1 MIQELIGKELP
12 KSVQKKFLKYVLI
25 GWFLL
30 VVLTTNLISK
40 KWQNNLSSFQYQI
53 NLSIQVI
60 FIRGHGVFHLGQSL
74 NMINLKRKCL
84 THKHLLGQR
93 EFHFYWVNLVT
104 IIKTFLG
111 TISFNI
117 WKSTI
122 LISLTGAVM
131 DLKE

>member
-12 KSVQKKFLKYVLI
+12 KSVQKKFLKSVHI
-25 GWFLL
+25 GWSSS

-40 KWQNNLSSFQYQI
+40 KWQNNLSNFQYQI
-53 NLSIQVI
+53 NLFTQVI
-60 FIRGHGVFHLGQSL
+60 FIHGHGVFHLGQSL
-74 NMINLKRKCL
+74 NMINSKRKCL
-84 THKHLLGQR
+84 THKHLLGQK
-93 EFHFYWVNLVT
+93 EFHFYWVSLVT

-122 LISLTGAVM
+122 LISHTGAVM